1 MASIQGKITYIKLG
15 NDFGV
20 VEIEE
25 AGTGVKEQ
33 CVIWWYMDGDPKPAT
48 YVRTIQ
54 QMQISLLREAMINGL
69 SVVYQWDSATGK
81 TQNIKVLR
89 AS

>member
-20 VEIEE
+20 AEIEE
-25 AGTGVKEQ
+25 EGTGIKEP
-33 CVIWWYMDGDPKPAT
+33 CVIWWYMDGDSKPAT

-54 QMQISLLREAMINGL
+54 QMQLSLLSEAMLNGL
-69 SVVYQWDSATGK
+69 FVVYQWDSATGK
-81 TQNIKVLR
+81 TENIKVLR